1 MRKPNPTLDRS
12 ATHLLANRDY
22 ASRALVCLA
31 LVLALTALLGRIA
44 SVW

>member
-1 MRKPNPTLDRS
+1 MRKPNAALDRS
-12 ATHLLANRDY
+12 VTHVLTNRDR

-31 LVLALTALLGRIA
+31 LVLALTALLSRIA